1 MNEIII
7 NNYVCANDSHNN
19 SKRKK
24 REKFGVVTQLDNYNK

>member
-24 REKFGVVTQLDNYNK
+24 KRKIWSCNTTR